1 MKKHFVKILVAF
13 VLPFFATSCIED
25 NLVKLTD
32 QGSMFISTYFPG
44 KEKKATAE
52 ELEEKPIENKY
63 RSTANKLYFSP
74 FKEVKKV
81 DLLNI
86 RRNVPSEAVLQ
97 TSTTVKLIEAPEIL
111 DTYNE
116 ENETNFEWL
125 PSSIFNLSDNPG
137 VTVAGKEVTINFGSG
152 DFAKDLTINLD
163 GSKWDLAKKYAVAYK
178 ITDTGN
184 GKLSGDDY
192 IITLISVKNKWD
204 GIYDVTSSTMVD
216 VTNAAFTSAFTSG
229 ESYQYAL
236 ETVSPTQC
244 VIKDNTFGLNAPFF
258 IFYTGSGLSYY
269 GAFGLIVEFD
279 PATDKIVAVTNY
291 HGQPAANT
299 RAALLEPTGTNAYN
313 NGTIDIKWHMTQ
325 SSVVAAAPHIRTT
338 WTETWKY
345 AKAR

>member
-25 NLVKLTD
+25 NVEKLTD
-32 QGSMFISTYFPG
+32 QGTTLISIYG
-44 KEKKATAE
+44 GA
-52 ELEEKPIENKY
+52 ENKLFY
-63 RSTANKLYFSP
+63 NAFSDIR
-74 FKEVKKV
+74 KI

-97 TSTTVKLIEAPEIL
+97 TSTTVKLTAAPELIA
-111 DTYNE
+111 TYNE
-116 ENETNFEWL
+116 ENGTAYEWI
-125 PSSIFNLSDNPG
+125 PSSIYTLANNPG
-137 VTVAGKEVTINFGSG
+137 VTVSGNNVTMDFAAG

-163 GSKWDLAKKYAVAYK
+163 GSKWDLSKKYAVAYK
-178 ITDTGN
+178 VTDAGN
-184 GKLSGDDY
+184 GKLSGVDH
-192 IITLISVKNKWD
+192 IITFISAKNRWD
-204 GIYDVTSSTMVD
+204 GIYDVTNSTMVD
-216 VTNAAFTSAFTSG
+216 VTNAAFTSAFQSG

-236 ETVSPTQC
+236 ETLSPTKC
-244 VIKDNTFGLNAPFF
+244 VVKDVSFGLDAPFF

-299 RAALLEPTGTNAYN
+299 RAAALDPSGINAYK
-313 NGTIDIKWHMTQ
+313 NGTINIKFNMLQ
-325 SSVVAAAPHIRTT
+325 PSVVKDPPNIRTK
-338 WTETWKY
+338 WDETWKY